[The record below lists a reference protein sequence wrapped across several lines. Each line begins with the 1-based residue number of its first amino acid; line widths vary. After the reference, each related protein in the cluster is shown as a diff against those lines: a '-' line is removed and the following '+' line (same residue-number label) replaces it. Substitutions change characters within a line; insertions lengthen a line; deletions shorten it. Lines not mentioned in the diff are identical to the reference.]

1 MLGIREKKKE
11 KEKIPAMLLL
21 AISHFALKHALVCYR
36 TCHGYVGMYMI
47 KSYPLL
53 SSSTYFMSFPIQIL
67 QEGKK
72 KKKKV
77 EQYCLSNILI
87 EHLKVFSD
95 QFIFIDLLYIKY
107 REKNTK
113 NHFFLREMLTETL
126 RILA

>member
-36 TCHGYVGMYMI
+36 TCHRYVGMYMI

-53 SSSTYFMSFPIQIL
+53 SSSTYFMSFPIQML
-67 QEGKK
+67 EEGGKK
-72 KKKKV
+72 KKNV

-87 EHLKVFSD
+87 EHLKSVFRSIYFYW
-95 QFIFIDLLYIKY
+95 FILYKKIGKKKY
-107 REKNTK
+107 KNSFFFKEKC
-113 NHFFLREMLTETL
+113 
-126 RILA
+126 

>member
-53 SSSTYFMSFPIQIL
+53 SSSTYFMSFPIQML
-67 QEGKK
+67 EEGGKK
-72 KKKKV
+72 KKK
-77 EQYCLSNILI
+77 CRAILLI
-87 EHLKVFSD
+87 QHIDRTLKNCFPINL
-95 QFIFIDLLYIKY
+95 FLLVYSI
-107 REKNTK
+107 
-113 NHFFLREMLTETL
+113 
-126 RILA
+126 